1 MMSGKNVAWLVAYY
15 VIVFAVVWLE
25 LNEHPP
31 KVVFWYR
38 LYRASQGVA
47 RSAGRLGI
55 NAERR
60 YYQAVEES
68 RL

>member
-1 MMSGKNVAWLVAYY
+1 MTGKNVAWLIVYY
-15 VIVFAVVWLE
+15 AIVFAIVWAG

-31 KVVFWYR
+31 RVVFWYR
-38 LYRASQGVA
+38 LYRASQAVA
-47 RSAGRLGI
+47 RTAGRVGI
-55 NAERR
+55 NAERH